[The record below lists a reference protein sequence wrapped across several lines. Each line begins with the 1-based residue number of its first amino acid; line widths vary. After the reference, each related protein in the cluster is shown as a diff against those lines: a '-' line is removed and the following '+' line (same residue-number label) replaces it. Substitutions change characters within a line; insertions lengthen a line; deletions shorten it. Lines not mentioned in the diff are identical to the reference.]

1 MNTFTIGDTVRLK
14 TGSSEMLVVHIIGA
28 AKEDQFVFI
37 DRLGYE
43 ESDVICE
50 WYVGETRKNEIFKR
64 TTLERV
70 REQKGTIQ
78 EDMLKK

>member
-14 TGSSEMLVVHIIGA
+14 TGSSEMLIVHIIGA

-43 ESDVICE
+43 EGDVICE
-50 WYVGETRKNEIFKR
+50 WYVGETRKNEIFKKA
-64 TTLERV
+64 TLELIKKG
-70 REQKGTIQ
+70 QGTIQ